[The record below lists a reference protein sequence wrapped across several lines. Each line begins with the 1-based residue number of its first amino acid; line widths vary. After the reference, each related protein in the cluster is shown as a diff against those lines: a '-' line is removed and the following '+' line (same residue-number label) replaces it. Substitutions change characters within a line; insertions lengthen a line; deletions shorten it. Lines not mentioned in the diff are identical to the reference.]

1 MNRILLDTNAWL
13 WMAAD
18 DDRLGPLAR
27 SLILNA
33 ETELV
38 LSAVSAW
45 EISIKW
51 ALGKLPLP
59 KPPEQFVE
67 TTIRDGGL
75 KRLSID
81 FDHVV
86 GVAKLPP
93 IHNDPFDRLLIAQS
107 FATNMALLTGDD
119 TMSRYGIATIDAR
132 R

>member
-1 MNRILLDTNAWL
+1 MTRVLLDTNAWL
-13 WMAAD
+13 WMASND
-18 DDRLGPLAR
+18 PRLGPLAR
-27 SLILNA
+27 NLIADL

-59 KPPEQFVE
+59 VPPEQFVE
-67 TTIRDGGL
+67 ITVRDGGL

-81 FDHVV
+81 FDHVL

-93 IHNDPFDRLLIAQS
+93 IHHDPFDRLLIAQS
-107 FATNMALLTGDD
+107 FATNVPLLTGDD
-119 TMSRYGIATIDAR
+119 TISRYGVATIDAR

>member
-1 MNRILLDTNAWL
+1 MTRVLLDTNAWL
-13 WMAAD
+13 WMASND
-18 DDRLGPLAR
+18 PRLGPMAR
-27 SLILNA
+27 NLIADL

-59 KPPEQFVE
+59 VPPEQFVE
-67 TTIRDGGL
+67 TTVRDGGL
-75 KRLSID
+75 TRLSID
-81 FDHVV
+81 FDHVL

-93 IHNDPFDRLLIAQS
+93 IHHDPFDRLLIAQS
-107 FATNMALLTGDD
+107 FATNVPLLTGDD
-119 TMSRYGIATIDAR
+119 TISRYGVATIDAR

>member
-1 MNRILLDTNAWL
+1 MNRVLLDTNAWL

-18 DDRLGPLAR
+18 DDRLGPSAR
-27 SLILNA
+27 SLILRA
-33 ETELV
+33 DTELV

-59 KPPEQFVE
+59 EAPGQFVE
-67 TTIRDGGL
+67 TTVRDGGL
-75 KRLSID
+75 KRLTID
-81 FDHVV
+81 FEHVI

-107 FATNMALLTGDD
+107 IATSMPLLTGDD
-119 TMSRYGIATIDAR
+119 TVSRYGVATIDAR

>member
-1 MNRILLDTNAWL
+1 MTRVLLDTNAWL
-13 WMAAD
+13 WMASND
-18 DDRLGPLAR
+18 PRLGPMAR
-27 SLILNA
+27 NLIADL

-59 KPPEQFVE
+59 VPPELFVE
-67 TTIRDGGL
+67 TTVRDGGL

-81 FDHVV
+81 FDHVL

-93 IHNDPFDRLLIAQS
+93 IHHDPFDRLLIAQS
-107 FATNMALLTGDD
+107 FATNVPLLTGDD
-119 TMSRYGIATIDAR
+119 TISRYGVATIDAR

>member
-1 MNRILLDTNAWL
+1 MTRVLLDTNAWL
-13 WMAAD
+13 WMASND
-18 DDRLGPLAR
+18 PRLGPMAR
-27 SLILNA
+27 NLIADL

-59 KPPEQFVE
+59 VPPEQFVE
-67 TTIRDGGL
+67 TTVRDGGL
-75 KRLSID
+75 KRLSIN
-81 FDHVV
+81 FDHVL

-93 IHNDPFDRLLIAQS
+93 IHHDPFDRLLIAQS
-107 FATNMALLTGDD
+107 FATNLPLLTRDD
-119 TMSRYGIATIDAR
+119 TISRYGVATIDAR

>member
-1 MNRILLDTNAWL
+1 MTRVLLDTNAWL
-13 WMAAD
+13 WMASND
-18 DDRLGPLAR
+18 PRLGPMAR
-27 SLILNA
+27 NLIADL

-59 KPPEQFVE
+59 VPPEQFVE
-67 TTIRDGGL
+67 TTVRDGGL

-81 FDHVV
+81 FDHVR

-93 IHNDPFDRLLIAQS
+93 IHHDPFDRLLIAQS
-107 FATNMALLTGDD
+107 FATNLPLLTGDD
-119 TMSRYGIATIDAR
+119 TISRYGVATIDAR

>member
-1 MNRILLDTNAWL
+1 MTQVLLDTNAWL
-13 WMAAD
+13 WMASND
-18 DDRLGPLAR
+18 PRLGPMAR
-27 SLILNA
+27 NLIADL

-51 ALGKLPLP
+51 AQGKLPLP
-59 KPPEQFVE
+59 VPPEQFVE
-67 TTIRDGGL
+67 TTVRDGGL

-81 FDHVV
+81 FDHVL

-93 IHNDPFDRLLIAQS
+93 IHHDPFDRLLIAQS
-107 FATNMALLTGDD
+107 FATNLPLLTGDD
-119 TMSRYGIATIDAR
+119 TISRYGVATIDAR

>member
-1 MNRILLDTNAWL
+1 MIRVLLDTNAWL
-13 WMAAD
+13 WMASNDA
-18 DDRLGPLAR
+18 RLGPLAR
-27 SLILNA
+27 TLIIDP

-51 ALGKLPLP
+51 ALGKFPLP
-59 KPPEQFVE
+59 VPPEQFVD
-67 TTIRDGGL
+67 TTVRDGGL
-75 KRLSID
+75 KRLSIE
-81 FDHVV
+81 FDHVL

-107 FATNMALLTGDD
+107 FATAMPLLTGDD
-119 TMSRYGIATIDAR
+119 TIGRYGTATIDAR

>member
-1 MNRILLDTNAWL
+1 MTRVLLDTNAWL

-27 SLILNA
+27 TLITNA

-59 KPPEQFVE
+59 TPPEQFVE
-67 TTIRDGGL
+67 TTVRNGGL
-75 KRLSID
+75 KRISID
-81 FDHVV
+81 FDHVIGV
-86 GVAKLPP
+86 GKLPP
-93 IHNDPFDRLLIAQS
+93 IHHDPFDRLLISQS
-107 FATNMALLTGDD
+107 AATNMALLTGDD
-119 TMSRYGIATIDAR
+119 TIARYGVATIDAR

>member
-1 MNRILLDTNAWL
+1 VTRLLLDTNAWL

-18 DDRLGPLAR
+18 DDRLGESAR
-27 SLILNA
+27 NLILNA

-59 KPPEQFVE
+59 EPPEQFVE
-67 TTIRDGGL
+67 TTVRDGGL

-81 FDHVV
+81 FAHVI

-107 FATNMALLTGDD
+107 FATTMPLLTGDD
-119 TMSRYGIATIDAR
+119 TISRYGVATIDAR

>member
-1 MNRILLDTNAWL
+1 MTPVLLDTNAWL
-13 WMAAD
+13 WMASND
-18 DDRLGPLAR
+18 PQLGPSAR
-27 SLILNA
+27 NLIADL

-59 KPPEQFVE
+59 VPPEQFVE
-67 TTIRDGGL
+67 TTVRDGGL

-81 FDHVV
+81 FDHVL

-93 IHNDPFDRLLIAQS
+93 IHHDPFDRLLIAQS
-107 FATNMALLTGDD
+107 FATNVPLLTGDD
-119 TMSRYGIATIDAR
+119 TISRYGVATIDAR

>member
-1 MNRILLDTNAWL
+1 MIRVLLDTNAWL
-13 WMAAD
+13 WMASNDA
-18 DDRLGPLAR
+18 RLGTLAR
-27 SLILNA
+27 TLITDPK
-33 ETELV
+33 TELV

-59 KPPEQFVE
+59 VPPEQFVD
-67 TTIRDGGL
+67 TTVRDGGL
-75 KRLSID
+75 KRLSIE
-81 FDHVV
+81 FDHVL

-107 FATNMALLTGDD
+107 FATAMPLLTGDD
-119 TMSRYGIATIDAR
+119 TIGRYGTATIDAR

>member
-1 MNRILLDTNAWL
+1 MTRVLLDTNAWL
-13 WMAAD
+13 WMASND
-18 DDRLGPLAR
+18 SRLGPSAR
-27 SLILNA
+27 NLIADL

-51 ALGKLPLP
+51 ALGKLLLP
-59 KPPEQFVE
+59 VPPEQFVE
-67 TTIRDGGL
+67 TTVRDGGL

-81 FDHVV
+81 FDHVL

-93 IHNDPFDRLLIAQS
+93 IHHDPFDRLLIAQS
-107 FATNMALLTGDD
+107 FATNVPLLTGDD
-119 TMSRYGIATIDAR
+119 TISRYGVATIDAR

>member
-1 MNRILLDTNAWL
+1 MTRVLLDTNAWL
-13 WMAAD
+13 WMASND
-18 DDRLGPLAR
+18 SRLGPMAR
-27 SLILNA
+27 NLIADL

-59 KPPEQFVE
+59 VPPEQFVE
-67 TTIRDGGL
+67 ITVRDGGL

-81 FDHVV
+81 FDHVL

-93 IHNDPFDRLLIAQS
+93 IHHDPFDRLLIAQS
-107 FATNMALLTGDD
+107 FATNLPLVTGDD
-119 TMSRYGIATIDAR
+119 TISRYGVATIDAR